1 MRWRAGPVEKKWA
14 GTRWF
19 WAAGKKRE
27 RERERAGEMVF
38 WAAGKK
44 RKEKRKR
51 RDGPAGLKRRG
62 EKRKAFPFLK
72 RFKRIQFK
80 FKLI

>member
-1 MRWRAGPVEKKWA
+1 MSVREGGKGSEVAGWA
-14 GTRWF
+14 G
-19 WAAGKKRE
+19 GKEVGRRK
-27 RERERAGEMVF
+27 MVF
-38 WAAGKK
+38 RAAGKK

-72 RFKRIQFK
+72 RFKHIQFK